1 MLGANDGDK
10 GMLRMPEGNASNP
23 GEWGWNLSQRRA
35 LIFLLSILLVALC
48 VRFALNRQ
56 FVPDP
61 QPPQGAR
68 AGELATRIDP
78 NTADWQTLAAI
89 PRLGEKRA
97 KAIVAFRDQMRGE
110 TRRPVF
116 LHASDLRRIRGIGP
130 ATVANLEP
138 YLIFPTLT
146 PTTRP

>member
-1 MLGANDGDK
+1 
-10 GMLRMPEGNASNP
+10 MPASNEP
-23 GEWGWNLSQRRA
+23 ELGEWGWNLSQRRA

-48 VRFALNRQ
+48 VRFALDRQ

-89 PRLGEKRA
+89 PGLGEKRA
-97 KAIVAFRDQMRGE
+97 KAIAAFRDRMRGADSS
-110 TRRPVF
+110 RPVF

-138 YLIFPTLT
+138 YLIFPAKAPATQ
-146 PTTRP
+146 R